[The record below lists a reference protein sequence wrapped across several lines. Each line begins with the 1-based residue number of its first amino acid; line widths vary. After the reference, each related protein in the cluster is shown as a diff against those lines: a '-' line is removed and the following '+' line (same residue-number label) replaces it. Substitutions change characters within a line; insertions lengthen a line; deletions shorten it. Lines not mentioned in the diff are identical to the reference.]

1 MSLSLKKGQKRFQ
14 AIEKDD
20 LDDLSTP
27 HSFKSLRSD
36 GVGSEEKR
44 TEGITSEEED
54 KLWNSGVLNDS
65 TADGLFQAVFYCNG
79 KSFCLRGGQEH
90 RDLCLSQLIRL
101 ESPNRYVY
109 KEKASKGGLA
119 QLKLEHK
126 SVTIMANPSSGI
138 RCPVHLLHQ

>member
-1 MSLSLKKGQKRFQ
+1 MACFGQYYIVMESPVY
-14 AIEKDD
+14 A
-20 LDDLSTP
+20 
-27 HSFKSLRSD
+27 
-36 GVGSEEKR
+36 
-44 TEGITSEEED
+44 
-54 KLWNSGVLNDS
+54 
-65 TADGLFQAVFYCNG
+65 
-79 KSFCLRGGQEH
+79 GGQEH